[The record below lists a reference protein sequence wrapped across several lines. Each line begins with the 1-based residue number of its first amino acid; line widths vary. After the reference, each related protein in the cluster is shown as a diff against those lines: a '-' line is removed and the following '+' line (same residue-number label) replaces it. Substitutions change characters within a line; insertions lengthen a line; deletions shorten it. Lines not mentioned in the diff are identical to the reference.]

1 MEPKASKM
9 EPGAWKMEPE
19 IQYPET
25 GVTTCVGQA
34 RGRAGPSILIDV
46 RPMLVGT
53 QYLRQRTQAI
63 ENN

>member
-1 MEPKASKM
+1 M
-9 EPGAWKMEPE
+9 WKMEPE

-25 GVTTCVGQA
+25 GVTRVRSDPSCVGQA

-63 ENN
+63 ANRTIAK